1 ACSSFASFLQE
12 ICRLVLS
19 ISDNIVALLGV
30 TNTVMGIGEIVQMKK
45 LQDCDIEVVYSVE
58 SCPGDLG
65 KRTRFLR

>member
-1 ACSSFASFLQE
+1 
-12 ICRLVLS
+12 
-19 ISDNIVALLGV
+19 
-30 TNTVMGIGEIVQMKK
+30 MGIGEIVQMKK